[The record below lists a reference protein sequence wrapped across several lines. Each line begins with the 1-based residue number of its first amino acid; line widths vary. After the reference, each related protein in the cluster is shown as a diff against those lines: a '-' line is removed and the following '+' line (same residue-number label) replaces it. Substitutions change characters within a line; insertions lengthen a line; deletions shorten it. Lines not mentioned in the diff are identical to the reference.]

1 MSTRCIE
8 FAEKL
13 ALVSIRVGMR
23 NSSQAATPA
32 GFARAAVRRGLMIAA
47 MASASMLHTTLAQAL
62 GMGDITLHSALN
74 QPLNAEIELVETAG
88 LTAEDIVAKLASP
101 EAFARAGVDRQ
112 FFFNDLRFTPV
123 IKGNRGV
130 IRVVSNKPVTEPY
143 LQFLVQLSRPNGDL
157 QHEYTLLLDPA
168 TSAAG
173 RAAVSSRNRDSTA
186 QAAPQSRMP
195 VSPPT
200 ASQGKRYAVA
210 SGDTLN
216 SIARRVQGSGAN
228 ASASKLAEGI
238 KALNPQTFNS
248 GDGATLKIGQSLALP
263 DAAVLPSS
271 NGTPDPVPAAATPS
285 GTAPAAATS
294 RNAQQLTASV
304 IENQA
309 LSKTVDDLRLQ
320 LQSLQEQMDGRDKQ
334 ISGLQLALA
343 ERESAA
349 PQAAAV
355 PVAPA
360 PVASAPVV
368 SKPAALAPQAPT
380 QPEGDSIL
388 TSPLLLGAVAIL
400 LLLLGLA
407 YSVRRNRQKEHSAGP
422 VSAEHSLIKPAQT
435 PVVPVYEVPAP
446 VAPVVSRPA
455 ASRPAA
461 APSDALDGVSIYIAY
476 GRYAE
481 AMGILRDALI
491 KQPERTDIRI
501 KMLELLGEQNDS
513 AGFAAE
519 ERIALENGVP
529 PQQVED
535 VRSRYPKLKAADQL
549 PVDAPPAATALIP
562 PVTVALASSH
572 VAAEPAELDE
582 SAAAALNPEPEDDF
596 QLNLDSLSL
605 DADWDLVDPF
615 DTPATTRNKPAVE
628 PEPEVDPDFASN
640 LTEYPEVHEIS
651 DDRFLSDFADEVPL
665 VESNNDA
672 LDDAFLDGF
681 MDDNSEFDLLDL
693 DDAPLSKVNQ
703 AQVMIDEGDIEG
715 ARALLL
721 EVIEESD
728 EEHQQTARDLLA
740 GL

>member
-1 MSTRCIE
+1 
-8 FAEKL
+8 
-13 ALVSIRVGMR
+13 MR

-32 GFARAAVRRGLMIAA
+32 GFARTAIRRGLMIAA
-47 MASASMLHTTLAQAL
+47 ISSASMLYSTLASAL

-88 LTAEDIVAKLASP
+88 LSAEDIVAKLASP

-168 TSAAG
+168 TSPAG
-173 RAAVSSRNRDSTA
+173 RAAVSSRNRDSAA

-195 VSPPT
+195 VSPPS
-200 ASQGKRYAVA
+200 ASQGKRYVVA

-216 SIARRVQGSGAN
+216 SIARRVQGSGAKG
-228 ASASKLAEGI
+228 SASQLADGI
-238 KALNPQTFNS
+238 KALNPQAFGN
-248 GDGATLKIGQSLALP
+248 GDGTTLKIGQSLALP

-271 NGTPDPVPAAATPS
+271 DAAPAQAAA
-285 GTAPAAATS
+285 APPGAATAAQS
-294 RNAQQLTASV
+294 RSAEQLTASV

-309 LSKTVDDLRLQ
+309 LSKTVEDLRLQ
-320 LQSLQEQMDGRDKQ
+320 LQSMQEQIDGRDKQ
-334 ISGLQLALA
+334 ISGLQTALA
-343 ERESAA
+343 ERESAV
-349 PQAAAV
+349 PPAAVV
-355 PVAPA
+355 PVATAPVVAA
-360 PVASAPVV
+360 PVAAAPSPV
-368 SKPAALAPQAPT
+368 AAE
-380 QPEGDSIL
+380 PEGDSIL

-407 YSVRRNRQKEHSAGP
+407 FSVRRNRQKEQSADP
-422 VSAEHSLIKPAQT
+422 ISAEHNLIKPAQS
-435 PVVPVYEVPAP
+435 PIVPAYEMPIAVVPVSQPVSTPA
-446 VAPVVSRPA
+446 ASRPA
-455 ASRPAA
+455 ASRPAGA
-461 APSDALDGVSIYIAY
+461 APDALDGVSIYIAY
-476 GRYAE
+476 GRFAE
-481 AMGILRDALI
+481 AMGILREALI
-491 KQPERTDIRI
+491 KQPERADIRI

-513 AGFAAE
+513 AGFAQE
-519 ERIALENGVP
+519 ERNALEHGVP

-535 VRSRYPKLKAADQL
+535 VRARYPKLKAADQAST
-549 PVDAPPAATALIP
+549 DAPPVAAALIP
-562 PVTVALASSH
+562 PVTVALAASS
-572 VAAEPAELDE
+572 VAAEPAQLDE
-582 SAAAALNPEPEDDF
+582 SAAAALNPEPADDF
-596 QLNLDSLSL
+596 QLNLDNLSL

-615 DTPATTRNKPAVE
+615 DTPASVRGKPAVA
-628 PEPEVDPDFASN
+628 PEPEEDPDFASN
-640 LTEYPEVHEIS
+640 LTEFPEVQEIP
-651 DDRFLSDFADEVPL
+651 DDRFLSDFADEVPI
-665 VESNNDA
+665 VESNSDA

-681 MDDNSEFDLLDL
+681 MDDSSDFDLLGL

-703 AQVMIDEGDIEG
+703 AQVLIDEGDIDG

-721 EVIEESD
+721 EVLEESD

>member
-1 MSTRCIE
+1 
-8 FAEKL
+8 
-13 ALVSIRVGMR
+13 MR

-32 GFARAAVRRGLMIAA
+32 GFARTAIRRGLMIAA
-47 MASASMLHTTLAQAL
+47 ISSASMLYSTLASAL

-88 LTAEDIVAKLASP
+88 LSAEDIVAKLASP

-168 TSAAG
+168 TSPAG
-173 RAAVSSRNRDSTA
+173 RAAVSSRNRDSAA

-195 VSPPT
+195 VSPPS
-200 ASQGKRYAVA
+200 ASQGKRYVVA

-216 SIARRVQGSGAN
+216 SIARRVQGSGAKG
-228 ASASKLAEGI
+228 SASQLADGI
-238 KALNPQTFNS
+238 KALNPQAFGN
-248 GDGATLKIGQSLALP
+248 GDGTTLKIGQSLALP

-271 NGTPDPVPAAATPS
+271 DAAPAQAAA
-285 GTAPAAATS
+285 APPGAATAAQS
-294 RNAQQLTASV
+294 RSAEQLTASV

-309 LSKTVDDLRLQ
+309 LSKTVEDLRLQ
-320 LQSLQEQMDGRDKQ
+320 LQSMQEQIDGRDKQ
-334 ISGLQLALA
+334 ISGLQTALA
-343 ERESAA
+343 ERESAV
-349 PQAAAV
+349 PPAAV
-355 PVAPA
+355 LPVAASPVAAA
-360 PVASAPVV
+360 PVAAAPPQV
-368 SKPAALAPQAPT
+368 AAE
-380 QPEGDSIL
+380 PEGDSIL

-407 YSVRRNRQKEHSAGP
+407 FSVRRNRQKEQSADP
-422 VSAEHSLIKPAQT
+422 ISAEHNLIKPAQT
-435 PVVPVYEVPAP
+435 PIVPAYEVPIAVVPVSKPASTP
-446 VAPVVSRPA
+446 AASRPA
-455 ASRPAA
+455 ASRPAGA
-461 APSDALDGVSIYIAY
+461 APDALDGVSIYIAY
-476 GRYAE
+476 GRFAE
-481 AMGILRDALI
+481 AMGILREALI
-491 KQPERTDIRI
+491 KQPERADIRI

-513 AGFAAE
+513 AGFAQE
-519 ERIALENGVP
+519 ERNALEHGVP

-535 VRSRYPKLKAADQL
+535 IRARYPKLKPADQAAT
-549 PVDAPPAATALIP
+549 DAPQVAAALIP
-562 PVTVALASSH
+562 PVTVALAASSA
-572 VAAEPAELDE
+572 AAEPAQLDE
-582 SAAAALNPEPEDDF
+582 SAAAALNPEPADDF
-596 QLNLDSLSL
+596 KLNLDSLSL

-615 DTPATTRNKPAVE
+615 DTPASVRGKPAVA
-628 PEPEVDPDFASN
+628 PEPEEDPDFASN
-640 LTEYPEVHEIS
+640 LTEFPEVQEIP
-651 DDRFLSDFADEVPL
+651 DDRFLSDFADEVPI
-665 VESNNDA
+665 VESNSDA

-681 MDDNSEFDLLDL
+681 MDDSSDFDLLGL

-703 AQVMIDEGDIEG
+703 AQVLIDEGDIDG

-721 EVIEESD
+721 EVLEESD

>member
-1 MSTRCIE
+1 
-8 FAEKL
+8 
-13 ALVSIRVGMR
+13 MR

-32 GFARAAVRRGLMIAA
+32 GFARTAIRRGLVIAA
-47 MASASMLHTTLAQAL
+47 ISSASMLYSTLASAL

-88 LTAEDIVAKLASP
+88 LSAEDIVAKLASP

-168 TSAAG
+168 TSPAG
-173 RAAVSSRNRDSTA
+173 RAAVSSRNRDSAA

-195 VSPPT
+195 VSPPS
-200 ASQGKRYAVA
+200 ASQGKRYVVA

-216 SIARRVQGSGAN
+216 SIARRVQGSGAKG
-228 ASASKLAEGI
+228 SASQLADGI
-238 KALNPQTFNS
+238 KALNPQAFGN
-248 GDGATLKIGQSLALP
+248 GDGTTLKIGQSLALP
-263 DAAVLPSS
+263 DAAVLPSVDAA
-271 NGTPDPVPAAATPS
+271 PAQAAAALP
-285 GTAPAAATS
+285 GAATAAQS
-294 RNAQQLTASV
+294 RSAEQLTASV

-309 LSKTVDDLRLQ
+309 LSKTVEDLRLQ
-320 LQSLQEQMDGRDKQ
+320 LQSMQEQIDGRDKQ
-334 ISGLQLALA
+334 ISGLQTALA
-343 ERESAA
+343 ERESAV
-349 PQAAAV
+349 PPAAVV
-355 PVAPA
+355 PVAT
-360 PVASAPVV
+360 APVV
-368 SKPAALAPQAPT
+368 AAPAAAAPPQVAAE
-380 QPEGDSIL
+380 PEGDSIL

-407 YSVRRNRQKEHSAGP
+407 FSVRRNRQKEQSADP
-422 VSAEHSLIKPAQT
+422 ISAEHNLIKPAQT
-435 PVVPVYEVPAP
+435 PIVPAYEMPIAVVPVSQPVSTPA
-446 VAPVVSRPA
+446 ASRPA
-455 ASRPAA
+455 ASRPAGA
-461 APSDALDGVSIYIAY
+461 APDALDGVSIYIAY
-476 GRYAE
+476 GRFAE
-481 AMGILRDALI
+481 AMGILREALI
-491 KQPERTDIRI
+491 KQPERADIRI

-513 AGFAAE
+513 AGFAQE
-519 ERIALENGVP
+519 ERNALEHGVP

-535 VRSRYPKLKAADQL
+535 IRARYPKLKLADQAAT
-549 PVDAPPAATALIP
+549 DAPQVAAALIP
-562 PVTVALASSH
+562 PVTVALAASSA
-572 VAAEPAELDE
+572 AAEPAQLDE
-582 SAAAALNPEPEDDF
+582 SAAAALNPEPADDF

-615 DTPATTRNKPAVE
+615 DTPASVRGKPAVA
-628 PEPEVDPDFASN
+628 PEPEEDPDFASN
-640 LTEYPEVHEIS
+640 LTEFPEVQEIP
-651 DDRFLSDFADEVPL
+651 DDRFLSDFADEVPI
-665 VESNNDA
+665 VESNSDA

-681 MDDNSEFDLLDL
+681 MDDSSDFDLLGL

-703 AQVMIDEGDIEG
+703 AQVLIDEGDIDG

-721 EVIEESD
+721 EVLEESD

>member
-1 MSTRCIE
+1 
-8 FAEKL
+8 
-13 ALVSIRVGMR
+13 MR

-32 GFARAAVRRGLMIAA
+32 GFARTAIRRGLMIAA
-47 MASASMLHTTLAQAL
+47 ISSASMLYSTLASAL

-88 LTAEDIVAKLASP
+88 LSAEDIVAKLASP

-168 TSAAG
+168 TSPAG
-173 RAAVSSRNRDSTA
+173 RAAVSSRNRDSAA

-195 VSPPT
+195 VSPPS
-200 ASQGKRYAVA
+200 ASQGKRYVVA

-216 SIARRVQGSGAN
+216 SIARRVQGSGAKG
-228 ASASKLAEGI
+228 SASQLADGI
-238 KALNPQTFNS
+238 KALNPQAFGN
-248 GDGATLKIGQSLALP
+248 GDGTTLKIGQSLALP

-271 NGTPDPVPAAATPS
+271 DAAPAQAAA
-285 GTAPAAATS
+285 APPGAATAAQS
-294 RNAQQLTASV
+294 RSAEQLTASV

-309 LSKTVDDLRLQ
+309 LSKTVEDLRLQ
-320 LQSLQEQMDGRDKQ
+320 LQSMQEQIDGRDKQ
-334 ISGLQLALA
+334 ISGLQTALA
-343 ERESAA
+343 ERESAV
-349 PQAAAV
+349 PPAAV
-355 PVAPA
+355 LPVAASPVAAA
-360 PVASAPVV
+360 PVAAAPPQV
-368 SKPAALAPQAPT
+368 AAE
-380 QPEGDSIL
+380 PEGDSIL

-407 YSVRRNRQKEHSAGP
+407 FSVRRNRQKEQSADP
-422 VSAEHSLIKPAQT
+422 ISAEHNLIKPAQT
-435 PVVPVYEVPAP
+435 PIVPAYEVPIAVVPVSKPASTP
-446 VAPVVSRPA
+446 AASRPA
-455 ASRPAA
+455 ASRPAGA
-461 APSDALDGVSIYIAY
+461 APDALDGVSIYIAY
-476 GRYAE
+476 GRFAE
-481 AMGILRDALI
+481 AMGILREALI
-491 KQPERTDIRI
+491 KQPERADIRI

-513 AGFAAE
+513 AGFAQE
-519 ERIALENGVP
+519 ERNALEHGVP

-535 VRSRYPKLKAADQL
+535 IRARYPKLKPADQAAT
-549 PVDAPPAATALIP
+549 DAPQVAAALIP
-562 PVTVALASSH
+562 PVTVTLAASSA
-572 VAAEPAELDE
+572 AAEPAQLDE
-582 SAAAALNPEPEDDF
+582 SAAAALNPEPADDF

-615 DTPATTRNKPAVE
+615 DTPASVRGKPAVA
-628 PEPEVDPDFASN
+628 PEPEEDPDFASN
-640 LTEYPEVHEIS
+640 LTEFPEVQEIP
-651 DDRFLSDFADEVPL
+651 DDRFLSDFADEVPI
-665 VESNNDA
+665 VESNSDA

-681 MDDNSEFDLLDL
+681 MDDSSDFDLLGL

-703 AQVMIDEGDIEG
+703 AQVLIDEGDIDG

-721 EVIEESD
+721 EVLEESD

>member
-32 GFARAAVRRGLMIAA
+32 GLAGAAVRRGLMIAA

-173 RAAVSSRNRDSTA
+173 RAAVSSRNREATA
-186 QAAPQSRMP
+186 QTAPQSRMP
-195 VSPPT
+195 VSPPA
-200 ASQGKRYAVA
+200 ASQGKRYVVA

-216 SIARRVQGSGAN
+216 SIARRVQGSGAD
-228 ASASKLAEGI
+228 ASATKLAEGI

-271 NGTPDPVPAAATPS
+271 NGTPDPVPAAAAQPGTTPS
-285 GTAPAAATS
+285 AAAS

-320 LQSLQEQMDGRDKQ
+320 LQSLQEQMEGRDKQ
-334 ISGLQLALA
+334 ISGLQTALA

-349 PQAAAV
+349 PQ
-355 PVAPA
+355 PAPA
-360 PVASAPVV
+360 PVVAAPVV
-368 SKPAALAPQAPT
+368 AAPAAPAPQVAVE
-380 QPEGDSIL
+380 PEGDSIL
-388 TSPLLLGAVAIL
+388 TSPLLLGALAIL

-407 YSVRRNRQKEHSAGP
+407 FSVRRNRQKEHLAGA
-422 VSAEHSLIKPAQT
+422 VSAEHNLIKPAQT
-435 PVVPVYEVPAP
+435 PVIPVYEVPAP
-446 VAPVVSRPA
+446 VAPVSAPVVSRPA
-455 ASRPAA
+455 ASRPAGA
-461 APSDALDGVSIYIAY
+461 APDALDGVSIYIAY

-501 KMLELLGEQNDS
+501 KMLELLGEQGDS

-519 ERIALENGVP
+519 ERNALENGVA

-549 PVDAPPAATALIP
+549 PVDAPPAAAALIP

-572 VAAEPAELDE
+572 IAAEPAELDE

-615 DTPATTRNKPAVE
+615 DTPATARNKPAVE

-640 LTEYPEVHEIS
+640 LTEYPEVHEIA
-651 DDRFLSDFADEVPL
+651 DDRFLSDFADEVPI
-665 VESNNDA
+665 VESNSDA

-693 DDAPLSKVNQ
+693 DDTPLSKVNQ
-703 AQVMIDEGDIEG
+703 AQVLIDEGDIEG

>member
-1 MSTRCIE
+1 
-8 FAEKL
+8 
-13 ALVSIRVGMR
+13 MR

-32 GFARAAVRRGLMIAA
+32 GFARTAIRRGLMIAA
-47 MASASMLHTTLAQAL
+47 ISSASMLYSTLASAL

-88 LTAEDIVAKLASP
+88 LSAEDIVAKLASP

-168 TSAAG
+168 TSPAG
-173 RAAVSSRNRDSTA
+173 RAAVSSRNRDSAA

-200 ASQGKRYAVA
+200 ASQGKRYVVA

-216 SIARRVQGSGAN
+216 SIARRVQGSGAKG
-228 ASASKLAEGI
+228 SASQLAEGI
-238 KALNPQTFNS
+238 KALNPQAFGN
-248 GDGATLKIGQSLALP
+248 GDGTTLKIGQSLALP
-263 DAAVLPSS
+263 DAAVLPS
-271 NGTPDPVPAAATPS
+271 GDAAPAQAAAAQP
-285 GTAPAAATS
+285 GAAPAAQS
-294 RNAQQLTASV
+294 RSAEQLTASV

-309 LSKTVDDLRLQ
+309 LSKTVEDLRLQ
-320 LQSLQEQMDGRDKQ
+320 LQSMQEQIDGRDKQ
-334 ISGLQLALA
+334 ISGLQTALA
-343 ERESAA
+343 ERESAV
-349 PQAAAV
+349 PPAAVV
-355 PVAPA
+355 PVATAPVVAA
-360 PVASAPVV
+360 PVAVA
-368 SKPAALAPQAPT
+368 APQVAAE
-380 QPEGDSIL
+380 PEGDSIL

-407 YSVRRNRQKEHSAGP
+407 FSVRRNRQKEQSADP
-422 VSAEHSLIKPAQT
+422 ISAEHNLIKPAQT
-435 PVVPVYEVPAP
+435 PIVPAYEVPIAVVPVSKPVSTPA
-446 VAPVVSRPA
+446 ASRPA
-455 ASRPAA
+455 ASRPAGA
-461 APSDALDGVSIYIAY
+461 VPDALDGVSIYIAY
-476 GRYAE
+476 GRFAE
-481 AMGILRDALI
+481 AMGILREALI
-491 KQPERTDIRI
+491 KQPERADIRI

-513 AGFAAE
+513 AGFAQE
-519 ERIALENGVP
+519 ERNALEHGVP

-535 VRSRYPKLKAADQL
+535 VRARYPKLKAADQASTDTP
-549 PVDAPPAATALIP
+549 PVATALIP
-562 PVTVALASSH
+562 PVTVALAASSA
-572 VAAEPAELDE
+572 AAEPAQLDE
-582 SAAAALNPEPEDDF
+582 SAAAALNPEPADDF

-615 DTPATTRNKPAVE
+615 ETPASVRGKPAVA
-628 PEPEVDPDFASN
+628 PEPEEDPDFASN
-640 LTEYPEVHEIS
+640 LTEFPEVQEIP
-651 DDRFLSDFADEVPL
+651 DDRFLSDFADEVPI
-665 VESNNDA
+665 VESNSDA

-681 MDDNSEFDLLDL
+681 MDDSSDFDLLGL
-693 DDAPLSKVNQ
+693 DNAPLSKVNQ
-703 AQVMIDEGDIEG
+703 AQVLIDEGDIDG

-721 EVIEESD
+721 EVLEESD

>member
-1 MSTRCIE
+1 
-8 FAEKL
+8 
-13 ALVSIRVGMR
+13 MR

-32 GFARAAVRRGLMIAA
+32 GFARTAIRRGLMIAA
-47 MASASMLHTTLAQAL
+47 ISSASMLYSTLASAL

-88 LTAEDIVAKLASP
+88 LSAEDIVAKLASP

-168 TSAAG
+168 TSPAG
-173 RAAVSSRNRDSTA
+173 RAAVSSRNRDSAA

-195 VSPPT
+195 VSPPS
-200 ASQGKRYAVA
+200 ASQGKRYVVA

-216 SIARRVQGSGAN
+216 SIARRVQGSGAKG
-228 ASASKLAEGI
+228 SASQLADGI
-238 KALNPQTFNS
+238 KALNPQAFGN
-248 GDGATLKIGQSLALP
+248 GDGTTLKIGQSLALP

-271 NGTPDPVPAAATPS
+271 DAAPAQAAA
-285 GTAPAAATS
+285 APPGAATAAQS
-294 RNAQQLTASV
+294 RSAEQLTASV

-309 LSKTVDDLRLQ
+309 LSKTVEDLRLQ
-320 LQSLQEQMDGRDKQ
+320 LQSMQEQIDGRDKQ
-334 ISGLQLALA
+334 ISGLQTALA
-343 ERESAA
+343 ERESAV
-349 PQAAAV
+349 PPAAV
-355 PVAPA
+355 LPVAASPVAAA
-360 PVASAPVV
+360 PVAAAPPQV
-368 SKPAALAPQAPT
+368 AAE
-380 QPEGDSIL
+380 PEGDSIL

-407 YSVRRNRQKEHSAGP
+407 FSVRRNRQKEQSADP
-422 VSAEHSLIKPAQT
+422 ISAEHNLIKPAQT
-435 PVVPVYEVPAP
+435 PIVPAYEMPIAVVPVSQPVSTPA
-446 VAPVVSRPA
+446 ASRPA
-455 ASRPAA
+455 ASRPAGA
-461 APSDALDGVSIYIAY
+461 APDALDGVSIYIAY
-476 GRYAE
+476 GRFAE
-481 AMGILRDALI
+481 AMGILREALI
-491 KQPERTDIRI
+491 KQPERADIRI

-513 AGFAAE
+513 AGFAQE
-519 ERIALENGVP
+519 ERNALEHGVP

-535 VRSRYPKLKAADQL
+535 IRARYPKLKPADQAAT
-549 PVDAPPAATALIP
+549 DAPQVAAALIP
-562 PVTVALASSH
+562 PVTVALAASSA
-572 VAAEPAELDE
+572 AAEPAQLDE
-582 SAAAALNPEPEDDF
+582 SAAAALNPEPADDF

-615 DTPATTRNKPAVE
+615 DTPASVRGKPAVA
-628 PEPEVDPDFASN
+628 PEPEEDPDFASN
-640 LTEYPEVHEIS
+640 LTEFPEVQEIP
-651 DDRFLSDFADEVPL
+651 DDRFLSDFADEVPI
-665 VESNNDA
+665 VESNSDA

-681 MDDNSEFDLLDL
+681 MDDSSDFDLLGL

-703 AQVMIDEGDIEG
+703 AQVLIDEGDIDG

-721 EVIEESD
+721 EVLEESD